1 MTRYS
6 RLVAL
11 LLCISMLISL
21 AACNSQPEQ
30 STPET
35 IAPTEAP
42 VPTETL
48 APTEP
53 EPDARELYEQ
63 SREALLSAQHLTL
76 NITDHTD
83 YTVADTEFGY
93 DRALVLQIAGQGTDA
108 ARIKVSEEING
119 NDFEDSFDDCYID
132 GTLYTRVYDQY
143 LFQGQISQED
153 YLAQFA
159 PAAVLD
165 SSLYGQITSE
175 PISGGSLLTF
185 SDPTGPET
193 WAVPEDAQFETASG
207 TAMLTSDGAL
217 EYSTYTV
224 IYKQGP
230 AMVTQ
235 TVQVTPTVEETLT
248 IEAPADPEAYKQL
261 DWILGPRAYDL
272 SMLPMFFCNSVSTA
286 LTETIISE
294 AAGCVY
300 TVQNTVDYTGS
311 GKELTAKVDYSVSL
325 NQSGTTDQ
333 YAQSEVFL
341 DSAYTLTA
349 DGADPQSMEVTP
361 EQMLEYVQGYLW
373 ENIVSLTY
381 FENVTVSQV
390 GGLLYL
396 EVTFTEEY
404 GSYLNEYVNSRLF
417 NDEQFLNNLAS
428 GYSNTECTGYLA
440 INPSTGFPTATGIT
454 YQGIHTIEGDDY
466 ALTLQAD
473 QSFDLASLSAY
484 EAVTGEPAPEE
495 EPEAKATP
503 LFYHVTG
510 TDGEEMWLFGTIH
523 VGDER
528 TGFLPQEIYDA
539 LNASDALA
547 VEFDIQEFESK
558 VDNDAKLAQQIALC
572 YFYSDGS
579 ATKDHLDEEIYADAV
594 KLLKASGSYNANA
607 EYFRPY
613 LWSQSIENF
622 YIQLGYDLISEKGV
636 DNRLLD
642 LAKASGMKILDIESG
657 LSQVQMLTGFSP
669 ELQEALLEDTLYTTA
684 DLYCADV
691 AQLYELWCAGDEAA
705 LYEALSDEVV
715 LSELTEEDQ
724 AEYEQYKDLI
734 DEYNQAMSYNRNKQM
749 LEVAIEYLES
759 GDTVF
764 YAVGLAHLLN
774 NVNGLVDALRD
785 AGYTVE
791 LVTFQ

>member
-6 RLVAL
+6 RLIAL
-11 LLCISMLISL
+11 LICISMLISL
-21 AACNSQPEQ
+21 CACNSQPEQ
-30 STPET
+30 PVPES
-35 IAPTEAP
+35 IAPTEAL

-53 EPDARELYEQ
+53 EPDAGALYEQ
-63 SREALLSAQHLTL
+63 SREALLSAQYLTL
-76 NITDHTD
+76 DIADHTD
-83 YTVADTEFGY
+83 YTVGAAEFSY
-93 DRALVLQIAGQGTDA
+93 DRALVLQISGQGTDA
-108 ARIKVSEEING
+108 ARIKVSEEITG
-119 NDFEDSFDDCYID
+119 YDFEDTYDDCYID

-143 LFQGQISQED
+143 LFKGEISQED

-175 PISGGSLLTF
+175 HVSGGSLLTF

-224 IYKQGP
+224 TYKQGP
-230 AMVTQ
+230 ATVTQ
-235 TVQVTPTVEETLT
+235 TIQVTPTVEEALA
-248 IEAPADPEAYKQL
+248 IEAPKDPEAYRHL
-261 DWILGPRAYDL
+261 DWVLGPRAYDL
-272 SMLPMFFCNSVSTA
+272 SLLPISASTCVSTT

-300 TVQNTVDYTGS
+300 SIQNIVDYNGS
-311 GKELTAKVDYSVSL
+311 GKDLAAKVDYSVSL

-333 YAQSEVFL
+333 YAQSEVFQN
-341 DSAYTLTA
+341 SAYTLTA
-349 DGADPQSMEVTP
+349 DGADPQPMEVTP

-381 FENVTVSQV
+381 FENVTASQI

-396 EVTFTEEY
+396 EVNFTEEY
-404 GSYLNEYVNSRLF
+404 GSYLNEYVNSVLF
-417 NDEQFLNNLAS
+417 NDEQFLNNYAS
-428 GYSNTECTGYLA
+428 AYSNAECTGYLA

-454 YQGIHTIEGDDY
+454 YRGIHTIEGDDY

-473 QSFDLASLSAY
+473 QFFDLASLSAY

-495 EPEAKATP
+495 EPETKATP

-510 TDGEEMWLFGTIH
+510 DDGEEMWLFGTIH

-539 LNASDALA
+539 LNASDGLA

-558 VDNDAKLAQQIALC
+558 VENDAALAQQVALC

-594 KLLKASGSYNANA
+594 KLLKASGNYNANA

-642 LAKASGMKILDIESG
+642 LAKASGMEILDIESG
-657 LSQVQMLTGFSP
+657 LSQIRMLTGFSP

-684 DLYCADV
+684 QLYCADV
-691 AQLYELWCAGDEAA
+691 AELYELWCSGDEAA
-705 LYEALSDEVV
+705 LYEALSDEVD
-715 LSELTEEDQ
+715 LSELTEEELE
-724 AEYEQYKDLI
+724 EYEQYKDLI
-734 DEYNQAMSYNRNKQM
+734 DEYNQAMSYDRNEQM
-749 LEVAIEYLES
+749 LETAIGYLES

-774 NVNGLVDALRD
+774 NVNGLVDALRE

-791 LVTFQ
+791 LVAFQ